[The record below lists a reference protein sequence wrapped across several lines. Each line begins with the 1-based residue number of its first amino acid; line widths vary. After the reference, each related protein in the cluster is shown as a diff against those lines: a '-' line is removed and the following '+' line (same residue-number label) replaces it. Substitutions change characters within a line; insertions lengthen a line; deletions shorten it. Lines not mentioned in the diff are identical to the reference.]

1 MLRLGKVTPAAAAT
15 TARTSWPWCCSIPV
29 RGSKSNLR
37 LGSLPL
43 LQGRMIVIIEV
54 SQRRKKT
61 RIYQPKRGLKDCT
74 ESHDLPIAQCC
85 VVVIVVKSF

>member
-54 SQRRKKT
+54 SQRKKNKNLSAK
-61 RIYQPKRGLKDCT
+61 KRPQGLY
-74 ESHDLPIAQCC
+74 
-85 VVVIVVKSF
+85 

>member
-15 TARTSWPWCCSIPV
+15 TARTSWPCCCSIPV

-43 LQGRMIVIIEV
+43 LQGRILVTIEV
-54 SQRRKKT
+54 SQRKKNQEFISQKEAS
-61 RIYQPKRGLKDCT
+61 R
-74 ESHDLPIAQCC
+74 
-85 VVVIVVKSF
+85 